1 MRSKK
6 EMPVGSN
13 LTNDH
18 SINMPPT
25 EPDDFAVL
33 LSRRRHP
40 WRRRLTTMTIVLVV
54 LGLGGWIYARRGLSA
69 IPAIQYTMAKV
80 ERGAITSTVTATG
93 TLSAL
98 VTVQVGSQVSGRVE
112 KIYADYNSHVKQG
125 ELIAQIDPS
134 LFRANLVQANAN
146 LADAKASLGFAR
158 ANLREAKAT
167 AVERQSEYAR
177 TVALARQGILSAQQL
192 EQAKANAETAAA
204 AVSAAQAQVTQADAQ
219 IQTRNAAVDY
229 ARQNLG
235 YTNIYSPI
243 DGTVISRK
251 VDVGQTVQA
260 AFQAPVLFTIAKDL
274 RSMQIDTSVGE
285 SDVGKLRKGMRA
297 IFTVDAYPGHQFSG
311 VVRQIRN
318 AAQTVQNIVT
328 YDAVIDVANPDL
340 KLKPGMTANVEFIVD
355 QEKDVVR
362 IPNGA
367 LLFHPDPKLLKELHV
382 AAGSP
387 ANIPSQTSRTTV
399 WVLHSGK
406 PEPVSITSGITD
418 GSVTQLVQGNI
429 RPGEEVITDMS
440 AKSKQ
445 GIGLF

>member
-1 MRSKK
+1 M
-6 EMPVGSN
+6 GSN

-18 SINMPPT
+18 SINLPPS
-25 EPDDFAVL
+25 EPDDFALL

-40 WRRRLTTMTIVLVV
+40 WRRRLAAVMAVLVV
-54 LGLGGWIYARRGLSA
+54 LGLGSWVYVRKGLASA
-69 IPAIQYTMAKV
+69 PAIQYTTAKV

-112 KIYADYNSHVKQG
+112 KIDADYNSHVKQG

-134 LFRANLVQANAN
+134 LFRANLVQANASLASAKAN
-146 LADAKASLGFAR
+146 LASAR
-158 ANLREAKAT
+158 ANLQERTAT
-167 AVERQSEYAR
+167 EQEQHDNYVR
-177 TVALARQGILSAQQL
+177 TAALARQGIVSAQQL
-192 EQAKANAETAAA
+192 VQAKATASAATA
-204 AVSAAQAQVTQADAQ
+204 AVSAAQAQMAQAAAQVQTQV
-219 IQTRNAAVDY
+219 AAVDY
-229 ARQNLG
+229 AKQNLA

-243 DGTVISRK
+243 DGTVISRN

-355 QEKDVVR
+355 QEQDVVR

-382 AAGSP
+382 AAASP
-387 ANIPSQTSRTTV
+387 ATIPKQTSRKTV